1 MPRNF
6 LSIFD
11 LSKDEIENLINRT
24 GEFKEEKKRGKVPQ
38 SLKGKTIGMIFEKL
52 STRTRISFQLAIY
65 DLGANAIYLNP
76 NDMQLGRGEIIPDT
90 ARVLSS
96 YLDGVV
102 IRTFGQN
109 RLNDFA
115 EYSTVPV
122 INGLTDLEHPTQIIS
137 DLYTISE
144 TGVDIGNFN
153 MTYIGDGNNITNSLM
168 GASAII
174 GFNLNI
180 CCPKGHEPDSEI
192 LDRSLKH
199 GSNRIKIEYDPVL
212 AVTDSDVVYT
222 DVWVSMGQQDDKG
235 EKAEKFKPYQINS
248 DLLKSAKE
256 DTLIMHCLPAHR
268 GEEITDELMNS
279 EYSIIFTQAENKLHS
294 AKAIL
299 EYFMNS

>member
-6 LSIFD
+6 LTIFD
-11 LSKDEIENLINRT
+11 LTNDEIEKLITRT
-24 GEFKEEKKRGKVPQ
+24 GELKQEKSNGKALQ

-52 STRTRISFQLAIY
+52 STRTRISFQAAIY

-102 IRTFGQN
+102 IRTYGQE
-109 RLNDFA
+109 RIKEYAD
-115 EYSTVPV
+115 YSTVPV

-144 TGVDIGNFN
+144 KGVDIRNFN
-153 MTYIGDGNNITNSLM
+153 MTYIGDGNNITNSLL
-168 GASAII
+168 GASAIL
-174 GFNLNI
+174 GFNLNV
-180 CCPKGHEPDSEI
+180 CCPKGYEPDGEI
-192 LDRSLKH
+192 LERSLKF
-199 GSNRIKIEYDPVL
+199 GSNTIKIEYDPAL

-222 DVWVSMGQQDDKG
+222 DVWISMGQEDDNG

-248 DLLKSAKE
+248 DLLKSAK
-256 DTLIMHCLPAHR
+256 DNTLIMHCLPAHR
-268 GEEITDELMNS
+268 GEEITDELMES
-279 EYSIIFTQAENKLHS
+279 DYSIIFTQAENKLHS

-299 EYFMNS
+299 EYFMKT